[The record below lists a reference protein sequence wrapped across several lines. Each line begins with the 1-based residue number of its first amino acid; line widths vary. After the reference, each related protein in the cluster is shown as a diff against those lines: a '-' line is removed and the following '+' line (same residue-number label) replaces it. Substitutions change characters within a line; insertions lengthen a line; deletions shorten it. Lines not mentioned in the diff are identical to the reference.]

1 MSPISAQQSALNPDA
16 DSLTPAQRMAER
28 AAIDRSCRT
37 PCLVFFGTSMFWLM
51 LGTILAIIASTKL
64 HTPEFMV
71 SLPFFGDVGLLT
83 FGRIRPAHLNTV
95 IYGWASTAALGVC
108 VWLMARLCRVQ
119 VMNTWILVTAG
130 ALWNLGVFVGMLGI
144 LLGWSTGVEWLEM
157 PTQAAFILFTSYA
170 LMSVWA
176 ILMFAN
182 RKPGHIFVSQWYI
195 FGALFWFPWLYGC
208 VQILLLLQ
216 PVEGSVQ
223 GIINWWFAH
232 NVLGLW
238 FTPIGLAT
246 AYYLIPKVTGKP
258 IHSYY
263 LSILGFWSL
272 ALFYS
277 WNGGHH
283 LVNGPVPA
291 WIISVSIVASAMMII
306 PVVTVAINHHLTM
319 KGSFHLL
326 KTSPTLRF
334 VVFGAMSYT
343 LASLQGISMAFRIS
357 NEVTHFTHYTIGHSH
372 VGMYLFFTMMMFGA
386 MYYIMPRLVGWEW
399 PSARLIKIH
408 FWCTAVGGVVMII
421 ALAGGG
427 IEQGLKLVNI
437 WLKEA
442 PTEANPSGTPYSFME
457 ILAGT
462 LPWLWV
468 RTMSGILIF
477 IGHVAFGINFVLML
491 LRRGERRL
499 TPTLLGEKSS
509 STKLEAVTA

>member
-1 MSPISAQQSALNPDA
+1 MSAAHAHHQSLNPEA
-16 DSLTPAQRMAER
+16 GSMTVEQRMAER
-28 AAIDRSCRT
+28 AALDRSCRT
-37 PCLVFFGTSMFWLM
+37 PCLVFFTSSLIWLVIGTL
-51 LGTILAIIASTKL
+51 LALIASTKL

-71 SLPFFGDVGLLT
+71 SLPILGDVGALT
-83 FGRIRPAHLNTV
+83 FGRIRPAHLNAV
-95 IYGWASTAALGVC
+95 IYGWASTAAIGVC
-108 VWLMARLCRVQ
+108 IWLMARLCRVQ
-119 VMNTWILVTAG
+119 VIHSWILVTAG
-130 ALWNLGVFVGMLGI
+130 VLWNLGVLVGVSGI
-144 LLGWSTGVEWLEM
+144 LLGWSTGIEWLEM
-157 PTQAAFILFTSYA
+157 PTQAAFILFTAYA

-176 ILMFAN
+176 ILMFAK
-182 RKPGHIFVSQWYI
+182 RKPGHIFVSLWYI

-238 FTPIGLAT
+238 FTPVGLAT

-283 LVNGPVPA
+283 LINGPVPA
-291 WIISVSIVASAMMII
+291 WIVSVSVVASAMMII

-334 VVFGAMSYT
+334 VVYGAMSYT

-357 NEVTHFTHYTIGHSH
+357 NEVTHFTHYTIGHAH
-372 VGMYLFFTMMMFGA
+372 VGMYMFFTMMMFGA
-386 MYYIMPRLVGWEW
+386 LYYIMPRLVGWEW
-399 PSARLIKIH
+399 PSARLISIH
-408 FWCTAVGGVVMII
+408 FWCTAIGGLIMVGALSLGGV
-421 ALAGGG
+421 
-427 IEQGLKLVNI
+427 EQGLKLVNI

-442 PTEANPSGTPYSFME
+442 PTEANPTGTPYSFME

-462 LPWLWV
+462 IPWLWT
-468 RTMSGILIF
+468 RTVSGILIL
-477 IGHVAFGINFVLML
+477 IGHIAFIINFALML
-491 LRRGERRL
+491 MHRGERRES
-499 TPTLLGEKSS
+499 PTLLGK
-509 STKLEAVTA
+509 TPIQPQLVNA

>member
-1 MSPISAQQSALNPDA
+1 MATYAQHAALNPEHGA
-16 DSLTPAQRMAER
+16 ASPEERMRER
-28 AAIDRSCRT
+28 AVLDRSCRT
-37 PCLVFFGTSMFWLM
+37 PCLVFFVSSIFWLIV
-51 LGTILAIIASTKL
+51 GTLFALIASTKL

-71 SLPFFGDVGLLT
+71 SLPWIGDVGALT
-83 FGRIRPAHLNTV
+83 FGRIRPAHLNAV
-95 IYGWASTAALGVC
+95 IYGWSSTAAIAVC
-108 VWLMARLCRVQ
+108 IWLMARLCRVP
-119 VMNTWILVTAG
+119 VMHSWILVTAG
-130 ALWNLGVFVGMLGI
+130 VLWNLGVLIGIGGI
-144 LLGWSTGVEWLEM
+144 LLGHSTSVEWLEM
-157 PTQAAFILFTSYA
+157 PTQAAFLLFVSYA

-176 ILMFAN
+176 VMMFVN

-246 AYYLIPKVTGKP
+246 AYYLIPKVIGKP

-263 LSILGFWSL
+263 LSILGFWTL

-291 WIISVSIVASAMMII
+291 WIVSVSIIASAMMLI

-319 KGSFHLL
+319 RGHFHML

-343 LASLQGISMAFRIS
+343 LASLQGILMAFRS
-357 NEVTHFTHYTIGHSH
+357 FNEVTHFTHYTIGHSH
-372 VGMYLFFTMMMFGA
+372 VGMYMFFTMMMFGA

-408 FWCTAVGGVVMII
+408 FWCTALGGLLMVGVLTLGGVQ
-421 ALAGGG
+421 
-427 IEQGLKLVNI
+427 QGLKLVMF

-442 PTEANPSGTPYSFME
+442 PTPENPTGVPYSFME
-457 ILAGT
+457 ILEAT
-462 LPWLWV
+462 KPWLWL
-468 RTMSGILIF
+468 RTISGILILV
-477 IGHVAFGINFVLML
+477 GHFAFAINFFLML
-491 LRRGERRL
+491 ARKGEAK
-499 TPTLLGEKSS
+499 TSPTLLGQK
-509 STKLEAVTA
+509 TTQLQPQMT